1 MKRVVLLT
9 HGELGRGFMSAMKVI
24 SAEDADIQTIAL
36 QPEDSP
42 ETLTGKIA
50 ETLGKYEAS
59 DLKILMTDVPFGST
73 TQTAIPFLMETENLY
88 IVSGTNLGLLMG
100 VLMDTFEDCSVTER
114 LHDLIAQSR
123 ETVSLINDML
133 DDSDEDEEEL

>member
-1 MKRVVLLT
+1 
-9 HGELGRGFMSAMKVI
+9 MSAMKVI